1 MSEAMP
7 PLFSVDPAAEPG
19 PFGLVILPLVA
30 GAAAVFLLLP
40 RPKAYPALWGGLAGA
55 AALALAG
62 WLVVGVGGFSVEAFL
77 FYVFSGLAVVFG
89 VLLVTQRKPARAA
102 LSFTMVVLSTCGL
115 FLLLAAPF
123 LMAATIIIYAG
134 AIIVTFLFVLMLAQQ
149 EGPSD
154 ADARSREPLLAVAVG
169 FVLLG
174 ALLYVLQLQW
184 NGQHDDEG
192 RALDQLLHNTAE
204 ARAGLKNGDD
214 VRDGYTYRKA
224 IFQPLTAAIEET
236 EKKADALPRGEA
248 ETADVRRQR
257 ETLTSRLNALKAR
270 RDQLSGPL
278 DALPPNASA
287 DEAKAALGKVE
298 TALYQARQQHGW
310 PRPNEELPLSTYSGP
325 PPNLKTDDLRVD
337 AEAGGRPFM
346 PADNP
351 AALGQS
357 LFTDYLLPVELG
369 GFLLLVAV
377 IGAVA
382 IAQRRPTPERPS

>member
-1 MSEAMP
+1 MP
-7 PLFSVDPAAEPG
+7 PTFAADFPG
-19 PFGLVILPLVA
+19 PFGLAILPLLA

-77 FYVFSGLAVVFG
+77 FYIFSGLAVVFG

-184 NGQHDDEG
+184 NGQHDEEG
-192 RALDQLLHNTAE
+192 RVYDALLAATAD
-204 ARAGLKNGDD
+204 AKRKLPDD
-214 VRDGYTYRKA
+214 VDGREDDFRRQALKPLIEALKSIDERKKENSERPPA
-224 IFQPLTAAIEET
+224 EDPLRARLAKLQTQLEGRYD
-236 EKKADALPRGEA
+236 DALMRKE
-248 ETADVRRQR
+248 
-257 ETLTSRLNALKAR
+257 
-270 RDQLSGPL
+270 
-278 DALPPNASA
+278 
-287 DEAKAALGKVE
+287 EAKDAPTPAPTAREKVLAALGRVE
-298 TALYQARQQHGW
+298 EGVYQARQQHGW
-310 PRPNEELPLSTYSGP
+310 PRPNEALPLSNYSGP
-325 PPNLKTDDLRVD
+325 PPNLKADDLRVD
-337 AEAGGRPFM
+337 AEAGGRPYM

-351 AALGQS
+351 AYLGQS